1 MDKTILLVGSGN
13 MGFAMLQGWM
23 DAHPDLDFH
32 VVEPAETLRERSAS
46 VGATVWPDAA
56 ALPDDFAP
64 HLVFLAVKPQ
74 VMDKVAPQYAGY
86 AGGGTTFISV
96 AAGVT
101 LASLGHYLPG
111 ATPIIRTMPNTPA
124 AIGKGMMVSFAN
136 HLVDAET
143 KALVGDLL
151 RSSGATAW
159 IEREDLMDAVTA
171 ISGSG
176 PAYVFH
182 FVECLTAAGVKL
194 GLPGDLAETLAK
206 QTVMGSGHLVATSDT
221 PPATLREQVTS
232 PGGTTAAALAVFMQ
246 QQALQGLV
254 EAATAA
260 ARDRG
265 MELGKT

>member
-1 MDKTILLVGSGN
+1 MRNIVLLVGSGN
-13 MGFAMLQGWM
+13 MGFAMLQGWL
-23 DAHPDLDFH
+23 DARKDLEFH
-32 VVEPAETLRERSAS
+32 VVEPTETLRERSAS
-46 VGATVWPDAA
+46 VGATVWSDAA
-56 ALPDDFAP
+56 SLPDGFSP

-74 VMDKVAPQYAGY
+74 VMDKVAPAYASF

-136 HLVDAET
+136 RLVAAAE
-143 KALVGDLL
+143 KELVTDLL
-151 RSSGATAW
+151 KSSGATAW
-159 IEREDLMDAVTA
+159 IESEDLMDAVTA

-182 FVECLTAAGVKL
+182 FVECLTAAGIKL
-194 GLPGDLAETLAK
+194 GLPDKLAEILAK

-221 PPATLREQVTS
+221 PPAILREQVTS
-232 PGGTTAAALAVFMQ
+232 PGGTTAAALSVFMQ
-246 QQALQGLV
+246 EQALQVLV

-260 ARDRG
+260 ARNRG
-265 MELGKT
+265 IELGKI